1 MANKK
6 SNDQKSTDAPIDLSG
21 FSTVHLDCAHSVL
34 QERRLVLELTQKQIA
49 ERAGI
54 PLSTYQKFETGERN
68 IRTAAF
74 EVTCR
79 VLNALELD
87 IVGFHR
93 GIYAS
98 ARRYILTKKDRS
110 LPAQADFPPRR

>member
-1 MANKK
+1 MAAKK
-6 SNDQKSTDAPIDLSG
+6 SDDEISTEEGIDFSG

-34 QERRLVLELTQKQIA
+34 QERRLILELTQKQIA
-49 ERAGI
+49 ERAKI

-79 VLNALELD
+79 VLNALELE
-87 IVGFHR
+87 IEGLQEMYSS
-93 GIYAS
+93 GG
-98 ARRYILTKKDRS
+98 
-110 LPAQADFPPRR
+110 